1 MDKKQTGIIATVVT
15 GLLCGCPGLSAL
27 CFGAFFAL
35 ISQIPGADIDIMG
48 SSDPTT
54 ALYTGL
60 GMVCGGLIFVIIAVV
75 VGFLMLR
82 KKPEEAASFNEP
94 IPPAI

>member
-15 GLLCGCPGLSAL
+15 GLLSGCPGLSAL

-54 ALYTGL
+54 ALVTGL
-60 GMVCGGLIFVIIAVV
+60 GMVCGGIIFVIIPIV

-82 KKPEEAASFNEP
+82 KKPEEVASFNEP